1 MGTQKRP
8 PVHLPTL
15 RGDDT
20 DASDREAALEG
31 RGDWPVSRRSF
42 LRGAGF
48 AFAGTALLGC
58 ERGRDIEAVPY
69 GDAPDGITTG
79 RAVRYATTCGAC
91 SAGCGILTRSR
102 DGRPIK
108 LEGNPDHPLSRGGL
122 CAVGQ
127 ASILSLY
134 DSKRLHHPTVG
145 DEKFTWT
152 EVDRTLGEKLAR
164 IRRDRGAVRLLSS
177 TITSPTTRALV
188 GELLATFGDGKLV
201 EWDALSSSAILDA
214 HERTHGAR
222 LLPHVRFERAE
233 VVASFDADFLGT
245 WVSPVEHTV
254 GWRAARDLS
263 GTPPRCSRVVQFE
276 SRMSLT
282 GARADE
288 RVAVAP
294 SELGTVALHLA
305 DLVARKAG
313 RDLALGTLPE
323 TPHGERLGALAEAL
337 WAARGKA
344 VVVSGSDDVDVQVLV
359 AFVNEALGAYGTTL
373 DLAAPS
379 QQRRGSDS
387 ALLELVEDMKAGRVA
402 ALFVAGCNPLY
413 ELPDSLGFAEGL
425 GKVGVSVSFA
435 SHLDETAAQCTF
447 TCPDHHPL
455 ESWND
460 AEPVAGVL
468 SVAQPTLRP
477 LFGTRALRESLSA
490 WMGQGRSDYE
500 LLRSHW
506 RANVFPRQSAA
517 ASFQAFWDKSV
528 HDGFAVVSPIA
539 ATPAPAW
546 NPAVE
551 VRAPSAAPG
560 GDELALVLYPKV
572 GMRAGE
578 HAHNPWLQELPD
590 PISKCC
596 WDNYACLSPEH
607 ARELGVVQGDV
618 VEVKAAG
625 HHLELP
631 VVVIPGQHPSVV
643 AVALGYGR
651 KGTDRFAG
659 IGPEWISARQTLA
672 PGELVGKRVA
682 RWLRAEGGT
691 LRASGLGA
699 KVKRTGR
706 TALLACSQDYHSLKE
721 PEGIGHLE
729 RPMVVD
735 MTFEQ
740 AARGEPP
747 RAHHLGGPGP
757 TMWPAD
763 HPKDGHRWGL
773 VVDLAACTGCGG
785 CVIGCQAE
793 NNVPVVGKDEVFR
806 HREMHW
812 MRIDRYFD
820 ELPDGGV
827 RVSQQ
832 PVMCQHCEN
841 APCETVCPVLA
852 TVHSEEGLNQQV
864 YNRCVGTRYCAN
876 NCPYKVRRFN
886 WFDYRHED
894 VVENMVLNP
903 DVTIRT
909 RGIMEKCSFCV
920 QRIQERKHEARR
932 LGVPVRGDDI
942 QTACQ
947 ESCPAKA
954 ITFGDLNDP
963 EGAVLRRREESR
975 GYRMLEELNIGPSVT
990 YLAMVRN
997 PLTGRGGEGHG

>member
-1 MGTQKRP
+1 MATTKRLP
-8 PVHLPTL
+8 IHLPTVS
-15 RGDDT
+15 GDDP
-20 DASDREAALEG
+20 DAVERAAAGEG
-31 RGDWPVSRRSF
+31 QGDWSVSRRSF

-48 AFAGTALLGC
+48 AFAGTAVLGC
-58 ERGRDIEAVPY
+58 ERGRDIDAVPY
-69 GDAPDGITTG
+69 GEAPDGITAG
-79 RAVRYATTCGAC
+79 RVVRYATTCGGC
-91 SAGCGILTRSR
+91 SAGCGVLTRNR

-108 LEGNPDHPLSRGGL
+108 LEGNPEHPLSKGGL

-134 DSKRLHHPTVG
+134 DSRRLHHPTVG
-145 DEKFTWT
+145 DEKSTWAD
-152 EVDRTLGEKLAR
+152 VDRTLGEKLAR
-164 IRRDRGAVRLLSS
+164 IRDQRGAVRFLST

-188 GELLATFGDGKLV
+188 GDFLAAFADGKLV
-201 EWDALSSSAILDA
+201 EWDALSSAAILDA
-214 HERTHGAR
+214 HERAFGVR
-222 LLPHVRFERAE
+222 VLPRVLFERAE

-245 WVSPVEHTV
+245 WISPVEHTA
-254 GWRAARDLS
+254 GWRAARDPS
-263 GTPPRCSRVVQFE
+263 GTPPRCSRVVQLE

-294 SELGTVALHLA
+294 SELGPAVAHLA
-305 DLVARKAG
+305 VLIAGKAG
-313 RDLALGTLPE
+313 RSLSLGTLPD
-323 TPHGERLGALAEAL
+323 TPHAERLAALSEAL

-344 VVVSGSDDVDVQVLV
+344 VVVSGSEDVDVQVLV
-359 AFVNEALGAYGTTL
+359 AFVNDALGAYGTTL

-379 QQRRGSDS
+379 QQRRGSDR
-387 ALLELVEDMKAGRVA
+387 ALVELVDEMKAGRVA
-402 ALFVAGCNPLY
+402 ALFVVGNPVY
-413 ELPDSLGFAEGL
+413 ELPDSLGFAEAL
-425 GKVGVSVSFA
+425 GKVSVSVSFA
-435 SHLDETAAQCTF
+435 SHLDETAAACTF
-447 TCPDHHPL
+447 TCPDHHAL

-460 AEPVAGVL
+460 AEPVAGVFSL
-468 SVAQPTLRP
+468 SQPTLRP
-477 LFGTRALRESLSA
+477 LFGTRALRESLSTWA
-490 WMGQGRSDYE
+490 GQGKSDYE
-500 LLRSHW
+500 LVRTHF
-506 RANVFPRQSAA
+506 RTNVFPRQSAV
-517 ASFQAFWDKSV
+517 ASFPAYWDQVV
-528 HDGFAVVSPIA
+528 HDGFAVLG
-539 ATPAPAW
+539 
-546 NPAVE
+546 PAVSTPPWNAAVE
-551 VRAPSAAPG
+551 LRAPSAPES
-560 GDELALVLYPKV
+560 GDLALVLYPKV

-578 HAHNPWLQELPD
+578 HAQNPWLQELPD

-596 WDNYACLSPEH
+596 WDNYACLAP
-607 ARELGVVQGDV
+607 ARAKELRVVQGDIV
-618 VEVKAAG
+618 KVEAAG
-625 HHLELP
+625 GALELP

-659 IGPEWISARQTLA
+659 IGPEWIQARPALA
-672 PGELVGKRVA
+672 PGELVGKRAA
-682 RWLRAEGGT
+682 RWLRVEAGT
-691 LRASGLGA
+691 LRAAGLA
-699 KVKRTGR
+699 ATVRRTGR
-706 TALLACSQDYHSLKE
+706 TALLACTQDYHSLQE
-721 PEGIGHLE
+721 PEGLGHLE

-735 MTFEQ
+735 MTYEQ

-747 RAHHLGGPGP
+747 EAHHLGEPGP
-757 TMWPAD
+757 TMWRDD
-763 HPKDGHRWGL
+763 HPTPGHRWGM

-812 MRIDRYFD
+812 IRIDRYF
-820 ELPDGGV
+820 EEHEGGDV
-827 RVSQQ
+827 TVSLQ

-903 DVTIRT
+903 DVSIRT
-909 RGIMEKCSFCV
+909 RGVMEKCSMCV
-920 QRIQERKHEARR
+920 QRIQDRKHEARR
-932 LGVPVRGDDI
+932 LGVVARGDEI

-963 EGAVLRRREESR
+963 EGAVVKRREDTR
-975 GYRMLEELNIGPSVT
+975 GYRMLEELNITPSVT

-997 PLTGRGGEGHG
+997 PLTNRGGEGHG